1 MSNVTDKTMSC
12 CDKTVNSTIFEGLYS
27 CIICGNV
34 LDMYTNNVDISN
46 IITEK
51 SDEMIQEFC
60 ERAHIDSQTCYNA
73 VNMFNKMSSKLST
86 LNKTVLRGV
95 CVYSACKQAGVPRT
109 MGEIA
114 GVTGCCIKQLGKY
127 ETLIKQKH
135 YPLASENYVERFS
148 RKLGLDFT
156 QIKIIH
162 EKIKRYNTMHSNIN
176 PATIACCCIYNS
188 FPQIID
194 IYKISKISGVP
205 VSSIRRLGKKNPV
218 MRKPDKK
225 KLLIP

>member
-1 MSNVTDKTMSC
+1 
-12 CDKTVNSTIFEGLYS
+12 
-27 CIICGNV
+27 
-34 LDMYTNNVDISN
+34 
-46 IITEK
+46 
-51 SDEMIQEFC
+51 
-60 ERAHIDSQTCYNA
+60 
-73 VNMFNKMSSKLST
+73 
-86 LNKTVLRGV
+86 
-95 CVYSACKQAGVPRT
+95 

-162 EKIKRYNTMHSNIN
+162 EKKKYNTMHSNIN

-188 FPQIID
+188 FPEIID

-205 VSSIRRLGKKNPV
+205 VSSIRRLSKKNPV
-218 MRKPDKK
+218 MRKPEKK
-225 KLLIP
+225 KLLIA

>member
-46 IITEK
+46 TITEK

-86 LNKTVLRGV
+86 LDKTCLGV
-95 CVYSACKQAGVPRT
+95 YVSILLVSKQGFLEPWV
-109 MGEIA
+109 
-114 GVTGCCIKQLGKY
+114 
-127 ETLIKQKH
+127 
-135 YPLASENYVERFS
+135 
-148 RKLGLDFT
+148 
-156 QIKIIH
+156 
-162 EKIKRYNTMHSNIN
+162 
-176 PATIACCCIYNS
+176 
-188 FPQIID
+188 
-194 IYKISKISGVP
+194 
-205 VSSIRRLGKKNPV
+205 RLLV
-218 MRKPDKK
+218 
-225 KLLIP
+225 